1 MNFYRIKN
9 NTNNSIIVNGTYIGP
24 ASEAILSD
32 DVITLIDKQYFDSGI
47 LANLGVVSIEQSY
60 VMIDTKTVQ
69 FYKKPPTGIPKSHLD
84 DEVKKSL
91 NKADKAAQIGNIKM
105 EDLHITLQKTIKSIM
120 NSDCNASNNPRG
132 TFNSP
137 QSLLIKESQLEKSV
151 RDKLNAINDIYYKIY
166 SEGLGW
172 ENLSSEIRYLLEN
185 INTDNTSYW
194 KEPVA
199 TVGLLPTENNKNG
212 DIRLVLEEL
221 KFYKWNENISSWE
234 FINIADSNSS
244 SNEIDI
250 PIDLSSYTDII
261 GEFFARENQTIF
273 TSQKPYGLGTDN
285 LQVLLN
291 GLLMM
296 KDVDYKEIDDRT
308 IEFLSPLEEDDYV
321 LMCVINKNEKDVK
334 AVVENIVI
342 DKTTRIVKLNY
353 AYQPGIDTIKVY
365 LNGVLM
371 NSGFEEDYIEI
382 DSNTI
387 KFNFD
392 LCEGDKLIIRFDPS
406 LTDKILKNKFAS
418 FASIQKVYLNLAKQI
433 ELLKKEVREKLGGK

>member
-32 DVITLIDKQYFDSGI
+32 DVINLIDKQYFDSGI

-69 FYKKPPTGIPKSHLD
+69 FYKKPPTGIPKRHLD
-84 DEVKKSL
+84 DDVKTSL
-91 NKADKAAQIGNIKM
+91 NKADKALQPGNVKM

-120 NSDCNASNNPRG
+120 NSDSNASNNPRG

-151 RDKLNAINDIYYKIY
+151 RDKLNAINDISYKIY
-166 SEGLGW
+166 SEGLDW

-199 TVGLLPTENNKNG
+199 TVDLLPTENNKNG

-250 PIDLSSYTDII
+250 PINLSSYTDII

-273 TSQKPYGLGTDN
+273 TAQKPYGLGTDN

-406 LTDKILKNKFAS
+406 LTDKILENKFAS
-418 FASIQKVYLNLAKQI
+418 VQKVYLNLAKQI